1 MSNNVYSNLDRIPS
15 GSASDSITEGCL
27 VLEGGAFRGLYTQ
40 GVLDALMIHDINL
53 RCTIGVSAG
62 AMAGMNYVAGM
73 IGRSA
78 RANLGFRHDSRYVG
92 VESLKKAHSV
102 INLDFVLKDYNAIE
116 LLNVRR
122 FFDPNRRFVAV
133 ATNCDTGEAMY
144 FDRDY
149 CGNIMDAIKA
159 SASMPFVT
167 PMVNVDGI
175 PCLDG
180 GAACKIPYQWAID
193 QGYEKIVVI
202 KTRENGFRKKE
213 STHNPA
219 QKVYRSHQAFA
230 AAVDSSSH
238 NYNLQCDEIEQ
249 LEPSGRIFVIAPSKK
264 VTVSRVEG
272 DMEKLGKL
280 YWEGCND
287 ALNCMDALK
296 EYLYGS
302 KE

>member
-1 MSNNVYSNLDRIPS
+1 MSNNVYSKIDEIPN
-15 GSASDSITEGCL
+15 GSASGVITEGCL

-40 GVLDALMIHDINL
+40 GVLDCWMQNDINF
-53 RCTIGVSAG
+53 RCTIGTSAG
-62 AMAGMNYVAGM
+62 ALAGMNYVAGM

-78 RANLGFRHDSRYVG
+78 RANLGYRHNPNYIG
-92 VESLKKAHSV
+92 VKSLRKAHSV
-102 INLDFVLKDYNAIE
+102 IRLDFLMKDYNAIE

-122 FFDPNRRFVAV
+122 FFDPQRRFVAV
-133 ATNCDTGEAMY
+133 VTDCNTGEAIY
-144 FDRDY
+144 FDRDC

-193 QGYEKIVVI
+193 QGYEKIVVV
-202 KTRENGFRKKE
+202 KTRENGFRKKVG
-213 STHNPA
+213 THNPA
-219 QKVYRSHQAFA
+219 QKIYRNHQAFA
-230 AAVDSSSH
+230 RAVDSSAA
-238 NYNLQCDEIEQ
+238 NYNRQCDEIEQ
-249 LEPSGRIFVIAPSKK
+249 LTASGRIFTISPSEK

-280 YWEGCND
+280 YWRGYND
-287 ALNCMDALK
+287 ALQTMDALK
-296 EYLYGS
+296 EYLGR
-302 KE
+302 